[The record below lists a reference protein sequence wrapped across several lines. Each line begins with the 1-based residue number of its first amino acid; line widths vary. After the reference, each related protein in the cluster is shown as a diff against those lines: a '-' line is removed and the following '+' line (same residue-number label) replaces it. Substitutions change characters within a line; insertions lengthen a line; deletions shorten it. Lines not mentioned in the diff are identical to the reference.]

1 MGIDTWVDTWVSR
14 TVSHASLL
22 RDARPLTTQIYLHQA
37 RGGAAMHHDVIVTS
51 WHRYYYYYYT
61 AIDRDPDRDMPV
73 YTVCGLG
80 THTTA
85 PW

>member
-1 MGIDTWVDTWVSR
+1 
-14 TVSHASLL
+14 
-22 RDARPLTTQIYLHQA
+22 
-37 RGGAAMHHDVIVTS
+37 MHHDVIVTS
-51 WHRYYYYYYT
+51 WHRYYYYYYYT